1 MSSKNKYNYKPK
13 GDYCQ
18 IDLIVFQ
25 ICQKFWGTGYF
36 WNLDISFLQ
45 SLTSF
50 GYAAVCIRIGHI
62 L

>member
-36 WNLDISFLQ
+36 LNLDISFLQ

-50 GYAAVCIRIGHI
+50 GYAAVRIRIGHI